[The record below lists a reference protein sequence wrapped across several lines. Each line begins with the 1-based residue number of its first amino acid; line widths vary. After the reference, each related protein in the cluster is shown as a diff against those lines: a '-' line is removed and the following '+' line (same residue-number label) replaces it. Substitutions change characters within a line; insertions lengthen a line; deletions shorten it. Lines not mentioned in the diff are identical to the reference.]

1 MLINHAFDEF
11 ISEKAGRCRV
21 FFARDLLYKAPNWLR
36 RRLFL

>member
-1 MLINHAFDEF
+1 MNLYQKRPGIV
-11 ISEKAGRCRV
+11 RP